1 VFKFVFQFLGS
12 LSTHNFNLS
21 VKNKSSL
28 YLFLKDITP
37 VLEKQVISD
46 AADIKISA
54 YGNFT
59 LSWLA
64 LTQNWQKFHL

>member
-1 VFKFVFQFLGS
+1 YQYSVFKFVFQFLGGFP
-12 LSTHNFNLS
+12 TYNFNLS
-21 VKNKSSL
+21 VENRSSL
-28 YLFLKDITP
+28 YPFLKDIAP
-37 VLEKQVISD
+37 ILEKQVISD

-64 LTQNWQKFHL
+64 LTQNW